1 MTFCDSADDITM
13 TCTAAYFLPLHKCT
27 GDAGWESTMLYDS
40 VSQVNLLPPDCHLVI
55 IGGNCDLCVFVYF
68 ETPLYIAVQGL
79 QWGAG
84 VQWPNMKLHCAE
96 ILFLLG
102 NHSLVELQLEKCKH
116 ISF

>member
-84 VQWPNMKLHCAE
+84 VQGCTVAKYEVALCRNL
-96 ILFLLG
+96 
-102 NHSLVELQLEKCKH
+102 
-116 ISF
+116 ISPGKPFTG